1 MVFLLGAF
9 RGKSQYV
16 MIDWPGL
23 RQVSFIFGGS
33 FRRGVQVGLYV
44 CCPTHENA
52 HHMGATRQEPIPQ
65 ECYETR

>member
-1 MVFLLGAF
+1 MVFLLGAL

-16 MIDWPGL
+16 MIDWPDL
-23 RQVSFIFGGS
+23 RQVSFIFSGS

-44 CCPTHENA
+44 CVRSPENA
-52 HHMGATRQEPIPQ
+52 QHMGVKRQEPIPQ